1 MSDYHT
7 PVMLD
12 ESISA
17 LVTNPSGTYADATF
31 GGGGH
36 TAELLSRLNEDGHVI
51 AFDRDSDAIDNR
63 IDDPRLTLVRADFR
77 FIHNF
82 VLDLAHKTGDK
93 ALGAKL
99 FGGLD
104 GILADLGVSSHQFDT
119 AERGFSFRYDA
130 PLDMRMNREGGKT
143 AADVVNEYSQE
154 DLESLLRIYG
164 EVDNA
169 RKVAQLIVS
178 ARDKRGIST
187 TGELDEAIRPALPKF
202 AEHKF
207 LAKVY
212 QALRI
217 EVNHEMRS
225 LEKFLEGAADTLRPG
240 GRLVVITYHSLEDR
254 MVKNFIKTGRADGK
268 EEKDVFGNIHAPL
281 KAVNR
286 KPILPQE
293 SEIASNTRAR
303 SAKLRIAEKQKR
315 KEGTRHDGTEKMEV
329 LRHPAVVQERGSGH
343 DKGGVFAEVAR
354 QPLLHPHHLHVLLV
368 LGQHLAESQDRED
381 AHKGRGE
388 QEGAGGRGD
397 LPRSED
403 R

>member
-99 FGGLD
+99 SGGLD

-154 DLESLLRIYG
+154 ELERLLRIYG

-187 TGELDEAIRPALPKF
+187 TGELDEGIRPALPKF

-303 SAKLRIAEKQKR
+303 SAKLRIAEK
-315 KEGTRHDGTEKMEV
+315 TEE
-329 LRHPAVVQERGSGH
+329 
-343 DKGGVFAEVAR
+343 KGGNKA
-354 QPLLHPHHLHVLLV
+354 
-368 LGQHLAESQDRED
+368 
-381 AHKGRGE
+381 
-388 QEGAGGRGD
+388 
-397 LPRSED
+397 
-403 R
+403 

>member
-99 FGGLD
+99 SGGLD

-130 PLDMRMNREGGKT
+130 PMDMRMNREGGKT

-154 DLESLLRIYG
+154 DLERLLRIYG

-286 KPILPQE
+286 KPIQPQE

-303 SAKLRIAEKQKR
+303 SAKLRIAEK
-315 KEGTRHDGTEKMEV
+315 TEE
-329 LRHPAVVQERGSGH
+329 
-343 DKGGVFAEVAR
+343 KGGNKA
-354 QPLLHPHHLHVLLV
+354 
-368 LGQHLAESQDRED
+368 
-381 AHKGRGE
+381 
-388 QEGAGGRGD
+388 
-397 LPRSED
+397 
-403 R
+403 